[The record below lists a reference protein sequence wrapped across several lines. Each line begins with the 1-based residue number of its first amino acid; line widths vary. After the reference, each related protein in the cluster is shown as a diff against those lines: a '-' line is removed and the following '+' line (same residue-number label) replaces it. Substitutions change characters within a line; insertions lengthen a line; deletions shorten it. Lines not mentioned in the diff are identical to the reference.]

1 MTIFVMIAFLLIVL
15 TILFLLCRRRK
26 RGRLLYA
33 VLTALFLFQFGQ
45 YQTRRG
51 VLKSYADYEEIYA
64 ETYAG
69 EIRFALNGKQTS
81 MVVGVDENG
90 VQNYMMVYQTKDGK
104 WRRTLDDYGK
114 RVLTHIDGIMVEE
127 EKRLFGDD
135 RYLIVTCI
143 GEKNF
148 AIECQGRVESVE
160 INRPTLKGM
169 TYYVYAEPDEN
180 GLYTIV
186 INGEK
191 AEFKL

>member
-1 MTIFVMIAFLLIVL
+1 M
-15 TILFLLCRRRK
+15 
-26 RGRLLYA
+26 
-33 VLTALFLFQFGQ
+33 
-45 YQTRRG
+45 
-51 VLKSYADYEEIYA
+51 KSYADYEEIYA

-160 INRPTLKGM
+160 INRSTLKGM

-186 INGEK
+186 LNGEK
-191 AEFKL
+191 AELKL